1 MSTTHI
7 NVHTHGEPVS
17 ADVNGSNNV
26 KWIEFKTGDS
36 NVTIFVSD
44 YWELVALADSIIQ
57 QVAERVKIDIP
68 SLKMEVS

>member
-7 NVHTHGEPVS
+7 NLHTHGEPLS
-17 ADVNGSNNV
+17 ADVNGAQNV
-26 KWIEFKTGDS
+26 KWIEFKTGHN

-57 QVAERVKIDIP
+57 QVAEKVKIDIP